1 MGGEIPRSVDIH
13 NPRLATKVT
22 IDIPESSEFDTD
34 NLYCLFKRHN
44 VIELC
49 METLRKVPEWK
60 YLMEG
65 EMIDGRSLQLAWRV
79 KANLDWVWLDDDV
92 FGKPSD
98 WSVLCGLAFKQVAF
112 VSTSL
117 DFDVWPNP

>member
-92 FGKPSD
+92 FGKPRD

>member
-34 NLYCLFKRHN
+34 SLYCLFKRHN

-79 KANLDWVWLDDDV
+79 NANLDWVWLDDDV
-92 FGKPSD
+92 FGKPRD

>member
-92 FGKPSD
+92 FGKPRD

-117 DFDVWPNP
+117 HFDVWPNP

>member
-92 FGKPSD
+92 FGKPRD
-98 WSVLCGLAFKQVAF
+98 WSVLCGLGFKQVAF

-117 DFDVWPNP
+117 HFDVWPNP